1 MKKIPQNSGD
11 EIDAF
16 SKSRKYLTFKRG
28 ELKKIK
34 RRYNKRFRQAS
45 KSLTKEDQLIYKAYY
60 IVVGFNKLTSTQEKD
75 DGK

>member
-45 KSLTKEDQLIYKAYY
+45 KSLTKED
-60 IVVGFNKLTSTQEKD
+60 
-75 DGK
+75 